1 MFESKKKHKIL
12 TTFSL
17 GNTMTKKFFWAS
29 KIFSECAD
37 LLKDHFPKI
46 SNPYLYSNFWG
57 VKKTWK
63 MAIFTG
69 FEITR
74 FICWFLRIL
83 LKKSIF
89 DYFFDF
95 SLFFYES
102 EISGKQ
108 INSKKISKMNT
119 KVHKNNFRNF
129 KCVNIIEIGWY
140 FWS

>member
-57 VKKTWK
+57 VK
-63 MAIFTG
+63 
-69 FEITR
+69 
-74 FICWFLRIL
+74 
-83 LKKSIF
+83 
-89 DYFFDF
+89 
-95 SLFFYES
+95 
-102 EISGKQ
+102 
-108 INSKKISKMNT
+108 NSVKI
-119 KVHKNNFRNF
+119 
-129 KCVNIIEIGWY
+129 
-140 FWS
+140 